1 MERPNTAEPNSSE
14 SRMHYPTPTKA
25 KIQGA
30 VEFCDRMGI
39 LYFKKDVFRTF
50 NVSHH
55 AGWRA
60 LNQESSRRHHNKPD
74 LPETR
79 GRKAIVTPQKNRGME
94 RIIEEEG
101 FEARAL
107 TWAQL
112 GYEVGLECS
121 GRIIQIAM
129 GTMDYHKCVACRK
142 GWVNEKT
149 ARRRFDWA
157 KVMLKRYPEKS
168 DWHNVRFSDEVHFGW
183 GPQGKLSII
192 RQPGERYC
200 QDCIQQAEEPD
211 SRDVKRH
218 HCWAAVGHDFKSD
231 IHYYN
236 VPGNANGKMSQLRL
250 VISAFVLYSGNS

>member
-1 MERPNTAEPNSSE
+1 
-14 SRMHYPTPTKA
+14 MHYPTPTKA

-50 NVSHH
+50 NMSHH

-79 GRKAIVTPQKNRGME
+79 GRKAIVTPQKICGME

-107 TWAQL
+107 TWAEL

-192 RQPGERYC
+192 RQPG
-200 QDCIQQAEEPD
+200 
-211 SRDVKRH
+211 
-218 HCWAAVGHDFKSD
+218 
-231 IHYYN
+231 
-236 VPGNANGKMSQLRL
+236 
-250 VISAFVLYSGNS
+250 